1 MIHPLLRLVA
11 TQPQLLADHAEA
23 YADLFGEELGAASA
37 RWKRRVVL
45 KSIGLCLVG
54 VSAALGGVALMLW
67 AVIPPADIHAP
78 WALLVAPLVPLAV
91 AGACW
96 WTGNARSPAAFEGMR
111 QQMRADVAMLRE
123 VSTPS

>member
-1 MIHPLLRLVA
+1 
-11 TQPQLLADHAEA
+11 
-23 YADLFGEELGAASA
+23 
-37 RWKRRVVL
+37 

-67 AVIPPADIHAP
+67 AVIPPAEIHAP
-78 WALLVAPLVPLAV
+78 WALLVAPLVPLAA
-91 AGACW
+91 AGVCW
-96 WTGNARSPAAFEGMR
+96 WIGSARGPAAFEGVR